1 MPTFVGMTDFVEILN
16 TTKTKIMNTLDYI
29 IVAVYLIG
37 FLFLGNLFKN
47 NNTSKEYFL
56 GGRSLSWF
64 PLSLSTMA
72 TQLSAISFI
81 SAPAFVGLKLNG
93 GMQWLTFELAVPLAM
108 IFILL
113 FLFPPLFRSGVVSI
127 YEFVEQRFN
136 RSTRMI
142 LSIVFQISKA
152 LGTGVMVYT
161 LAFILQAVLNIDFLV
176 TIILI
181 SIITIAYSWQGGMKA
196 VVWGDAIQMIIL
208 FIGLIVC
215 FFYGWQLFT
224 ELPDAALDASRF
236 EVVDYNWGFTE
247 GETYGIVP
255 MIVGGFFLYA
265 SYYGCDQTQA
275 QRLLSAR
282 DEGTVKKLL
291 LANGLLR
298 FPVVLL
304 YSVMGL
310 IIGSLAINTPDF
322 MNAIVEITK
331 QHFPEEYANNGIKA
345 DLMMPVFILKY
356 LPHGLIGLLMIGIL
370 SAAMSSL
377 SSTINSLAAV
387 SVEDLFKKKADDL
400 DSKKYMRFSK
410 GAVLFWGVVCIG
422 AAYLFGGSHSP
433 VIEIINA
440 IGSVFYGPILA
451 TFVLAIFSKKVN
463 SVGMNVGIIVS
474 VAVNLLLSTTVQKI
488 FGFDLGIHVF
498 WMWLNFTGFIL
509 AVVMAYA
516 VSMLTKSDDLSKKIN
531 IEYSLK
537 DINIFQK
544 VPMVLIGFFIF
555 IIIFSYWIPTIL
567 EWF

>member
-1 MPTFVGMTDFVEILN
+1 
-16 TTKTKIMNTLDYI
+16 MNTLDYI

-142 LSIVFQISKA
+142 LSIVFQVSKA

-181 SIITIAYSWQGGMKA
+181 SVITIAYSWQGGMKA
-196 VVWGDAIQMIIL
+196 VVWGDALQMIIL

-275 QRLLSAR
+275 QRLLSAK

-310 IIGSLAINTPDF
+310 VIGSLAINTPDF

-463 SVGMNVGIIVS
+463 SVGMNIGIIVS
-474 VAVNLLLSTTVQKI
+474 VAINLLLSTTVQKI

-509 AVVMAYA
+509 AVIIAYA
-516 VSMLTKSDDLSKKIN
+516 VSMFTKSDDLSEKIN

-544 VPMVLIGFFIF
+544 VPMILIGFFVF
-555 IIIFSYWIPTIL
+555 IIAFSFWIPTIL